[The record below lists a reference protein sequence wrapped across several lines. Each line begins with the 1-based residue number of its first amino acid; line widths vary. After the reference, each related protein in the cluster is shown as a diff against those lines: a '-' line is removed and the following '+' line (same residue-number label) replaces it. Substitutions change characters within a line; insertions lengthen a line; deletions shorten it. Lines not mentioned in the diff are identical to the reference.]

1 MDDIKSLALHNRIA
15 ELESE
20 NNSLK
25 LQLQLKLTPY
35 ISSEEM
41 ICIEQISLLKE
52 ASANRQLSLDEIKR
66 LDLLIKNVRIVR
78 GENKPIDVESTS
90 STEAELLALV
100 VNSTDNE

>member
-15 ELESE
+15 ELEAE

-41 ICIEQISLLKE
+41 ICIEQISMLKE

>member
-1 MDDIKSLALHNRIA
+1 MDDIKTLALNNRIA
-15 ELESE
+15 ELEAE

-25 LQLQLKLTPY
+25 LQLQIKLVPH

-41 ICIEQISLLKE
+41 ICIEQIALLRE

-78 GENKPIDVESTS
+78 GENKPIDVEVSS

-100 VNSTDNE
+100 SNSSEE

>member
-15 ELESE
+15 ELEAE

-41 ICIEQISLLKE
+41 ICIEQISMLKE

-100 VNSTDNE
+100 VNSTDKE

>member
-1 MDDIKSLALHNRIA
+1 MGDIKSLALHNRIA
-15 ELESE
+15 ELEAE
-20 NNSLK
+20 NKSLK

-41 ICIEQISLLKE
+41 ICIEQISMLKE

>member
-1 MDDIKSLALHNRIA
+1 MEDVKSLVLHNRIA
-15 ELESE
+15 ELEAE
-20 NNSLK
+20 NKSLK

-78 GENKPIDVESTS
+78 GENKPIDVENTS